1 VHIKNLVGMAALLMV
16 AACSSKQD
24 ANETNLSEAVTAGLA
39 ADPGWC
45 QSIAAEWPETVMDSD
60 TDTQLML
67 ALSNAGVL
75 KAEPVSVPRAAGMRF
90 PGHRYTL
97 TDEGR
102 KYVTGG
108 TLCYGKP
115 KLVKLVNW
123 DPVVQFGD
131 ISTTRAY
138 YTYEIQRL
146 PDWASRPD
154 VQATL
159 PGLREVVQGQRSAKL
174 IMPMVLANGHWQ
186 RQ

>member
-1 VHIKNLVGMAALLMV
+1 
-16 AACSSKQD
+16 
-24 ANETNLSEAVTAGLA
+24 
-39 ADPGWC
+39 
-45 QSIAAEWPETVMDSD
+45 
-60 TDTQLML
+60 
-67 ALSNAGVL
+67 
-75 KAEPVSVPRAAGMRF
+75 
-90 PGHRYTL
+90 L
-97 TDEGR
+97 TDVGR

-115 KLVKLVNW
+115 KLVKLVSW

-138 YTYEIQRL
+138 YTYEIQGL